1 MAATEELIKLA
12 ARIVFQQ
19 VATPYRAALERR
31 IIGAAICGILAFI
44 AVLAAVACGVGAF
57 WLWLA
62 PKLGAPQAALVT
74 MGILLLFALILGLLG
89 VTFARRSP
97 SKALQDVLSGKDF
110 RQIGSLLEGHI
121 PELAIAAALAGL
133 VFSMRRRK

>member
-110 RQIGSLLEGHI
+110 RQIGKLLEGHI
-121 PELAIAAALAGL
+121 PELAIAAALGGL
-133 VFSMRRRK
+133 IFGMRRRK